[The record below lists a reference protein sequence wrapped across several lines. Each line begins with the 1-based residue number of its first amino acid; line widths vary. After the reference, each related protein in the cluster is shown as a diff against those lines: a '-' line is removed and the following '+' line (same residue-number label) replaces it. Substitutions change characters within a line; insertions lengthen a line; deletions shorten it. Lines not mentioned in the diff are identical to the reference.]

1 MTVEVS
7 KKEYGRS
14 VAGVNLAVFF
24 WGITP
29 VFVKASDATSS
40 ALLAYRLL
48 LTTPVAFWFFFREG
62 SRINRKIMT
71 VAIMPAL
78 FFYISTGSG
87 YAAFQQTS
95 IANAMLIS
103 QLAPVIVLFAAP
115 IMFKE
120 RLDPR
125 RVMLAISALGG
136 AVLVVLGG
144 GKTDNATLVGDL
156 WAVSNCITWAIYFL
170 MVKRQRD
177 LGAKL
182 WGFLAPVMFWTTIF
196 AFIGP
201 VFLKQ
206 SLAVTTVFDW
216 LMVMSVG
223 FLSMTAH
230 ALLTWAQRNME
241 ATYTSLLM
249 LSMPIIS
256 AIAAYVVFR
265 EKLSALQFL
274 GGLIVVTS
282 LALVT
287 LVSSRLN
294 RSIASVPDPA

>member
-1 MTVEVS
+1 MLQI
-7 KKEYGRS
+7 KEYRRS
-14 VAGVNLAVFF
+14 VIGVNVAVFF

-29 VFVKASDATSS
+29 VFVKASNSTSS
-40 ALLAYRLL
+40 AILAFRLL
-48 LTTPVAFWFFFREG
+48 ITTPIAFWFFFREG
-62 SRINRKIMT
+62 SRVTPKIFS
-71 VAIMPAL
+71 VASVPAI

-103 QLAPVIVLFAAP
+103 QLAPVLVMFAAP

-120 RLDPR
+120 KLDIR
-125 RVMLAISALGG
+125 RVVLALTALGG

-144 GKTDNATLVGDL
+144 GVTGTSTLVGDL
-156 WAVSNCITWAIYFL
+156 WAVSNCVTWAVYFL

-177 LGAKL
+177 LGARL
-182 WGFLAPVMFWTTIF
+182 WGFLAPVMLWTTLF
-196 AFIGP
+196 AFTGP
-201 VFLKQ
+201 LLLGQ
-206 SLAVTTVFDW
+206 SLTINTAFDW
-216 LMVMSVG
+216 LMALSVG
-223 FLSMTAH
+223 ILSMTAH

-249 LSMPIIS
+249 LGMPIVS

-265 EKLSALQFL
+265 EKLSALQVI
-274 GGLIVVTS
+274 GGFIVVTS

-287 LVSSRLN
+287 IVSRRLN
-294 RSIASVPDPA
+294 PSIARVPDPA